1 MVNFMRS
8 TEYRNLVH
16 GQVASEQSSKKTFLV
31 TIFFFNLN

>member
-16 GQVASEQSSKKTFLV
+16 GQVVSEQLKKD
-31 TIFFFNLN
+31 IFGY